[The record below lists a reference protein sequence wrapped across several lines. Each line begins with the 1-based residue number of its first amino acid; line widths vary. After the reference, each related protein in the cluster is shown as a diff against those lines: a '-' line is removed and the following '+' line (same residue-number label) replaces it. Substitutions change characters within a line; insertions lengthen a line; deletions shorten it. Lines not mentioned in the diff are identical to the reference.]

1 MSEGIRVNI
10 PDAPAEDGAIE
21 LTLPSG
27 RKALMRAPNGTHMI
41 AANKLIKGKPSMT
54 ELVLAIISR
63 TTLID
68 GKAMTFEDFIRLPLG
83 DLFKLQGV
91 MNDRFLGGLDEEE
104 EDEEASQTQP

>member
-1 MSEGIRVNI
+1 MGEGIRVNI
-10 PDAPAEDGAIE
+10 PDTPATDGAIE
-21 LTLPSG
+21 IALPSG

-41 AANKLIKGKPSMT
+41 AANKLLKGKPSMT

-68 GKAMTFEDFIRLPLG
+68 GKAMMFEDFVKLPLG

-91 MNDRFLGGLDEEE
+91 MNDRFLGGLGDEEE
-104 EDEEASQTQP
+104 EEETSQTQP